1 MFSIK
6 INCQIRVIGQGIRK
20 IATINT
26 LPKNIPQIPKRNW
39 VPKNYEFSE
48 FNNASQNF
56 SKSSKFDWTD
66 LIDEDLIE
74 KVLED
79 NDEKKDADQNK
90 PVLIQMGKTTED
102 CFNVDVRY
110 PVSLLQ
116 AFAVCVTRLD
126 SSMSWA

>member
-6 INCQIRVIGQGIRK
+6 INCQIRVIVQGIRK

-74 KVLED
+74 KVLERY
-79 NDEKKDADQNK
+79 KDRQLNLSSKSIRENIAAEITA
-90 PVLIQMGKTTED
+90 VLMQHY
-102 CFNVDVRY
+102 NVK
-110 PVSLLQ
+110 Q
-116 AFAVCVTRLD
+116 KEEG
-126 SSMSWA
+126 